1 MSQSNHRD
9 EDDAHV
15 SPTSHLKAFHETTPL
30 ITNRNV
36 FSVVQDAVA
45 DPTSS
50 HALSINDLQIQ
61 QYGSNFLPEPT
72 VQRHHH
78 SPLPHHHHHHHP
90 HFTNGKFR
98 STSSCSK
105 DGSIRFSVRTED
117 ARSAESS
124 EIIHPEDTLHN
135 DPDLLPAMETMQFH
149 GSTRNLINFLHH
161 NIPNIAE
168 SSDDGK
174 NIHNNQDGDES
185 MMCEDTNSIG
195 SNATWTDLWLKTKV
209 ASSTHPD
216 QPTRR
221 WHMKSGSL
229 QQSVVVAVVI
239 AFVNGIACYLYYE
252 ALQWALRF
260 AWHDLPQ
267 RLLNSFHSPE
277 SQLQWLWI
285 PLVITFAAFS
295 TGLAVVVLGEP
306 GDMAFT
312 VACVHSPHAYI
323 PINHVMPM
331 VVASFFTVLGAASL
345 GPEAPLVA
353 ICGAL
358 AGWVSRDLF
367 HERHANVTRKHT
379 LMGMAGA
386 LAAFFGVP
394 LGGSLFALE
403 INSRF
408 GLEYYEHVNE
418 AIFCGELTL
427 IVFRTISGEPA
438 GALWD
443 LGVPKITEVEMFTI
457 CIGGLLG
464 LVGAGM
470 AYIFALLHSHVMGLF
485 SQANLLDNSRAVWRA
500 LAGAVG
506 IILTGILIPQTL
518 FWSESEIQT
527 LVTRSPASEL
537 PHVWPTSGI
546 IGYEMDSIWKTAL
559 VGLVKLVSISFSI
572 AGGFRGGFIFPLFA
586 AGGTFGR
593 ALADWTGIPTQ
604 LGILCVAAGLNTAIT
619 RTALASTIILTFLS
633 GDGFATPAVLMASLC
648 SLFASGFLVFIKTQI
663 ARSDID
669 HSVFHAPEK
678 KNEEFAH
685 EDGWDEDSFH
695 AASH

>member
-1 MSQSNHRD
+1 
-9 EDDAHV
+9 
-15 SPTSHLKAFHETTPL
+15 
-30 ITNRNV
+30 
-36 FSVVQDAVA
+36 
-45 DPTSS
+45 
-50 HALSINDLQIQ
+50 
-61 QYGSNFLPEPT
+61 
-72 VQRHHH
+72 
-78 SPLPHHHHHHHP
+78 
-90 HFTNGKFR
+90 
-98 STSSCSK
+98 
-105 DGSIRFSVRTED
+105 
-117 ARSAESS
+117 
-124 EIIHPEDTLHN
+124 
-135 DPDLLPAMETMQFH
+135 
-149 GSTRNLINFLHH
+149 
-161 NIPNIAE
+161 
-168 SSDDGK
+168 
-174 NIHNNQDGDES
+174 
-185 MMCEDTNSIG
+185 
-195 SNATWTDLWLKTKV
+195 
-209 ASSTHPD
+209 
-216 QPTRR
+216 
-221 WHMKSGSL
+221 
-229 QQSVVVAVVI
+229 
-239 AFVNGIACYLYYE
+239 
-252 ALQWALRF
+252 
-260 AWHDLPQ
+260 
-267 RLLNSFHSPE
+267 
-277 SQLQWLWI
+277 
-285 PLVITFAAFS
+285 
-295 TGLAVVVLGEP
+295 
-306 GDMAFT
+306 
-312 VACVHSPHAYI
+312 
-323 PINHVMPM
+323 
-331 VVASFFTVLGAASL
+331 
-345 GPEAPLVA
+345 
-353 ICGAL
+353 
-358 AGWVSRDLF
+358 
-367 HERHANVTRKHT
+367 
-379 LMGMAGA
+379 
-386 LAAFFGVP
+386 
-394 LGGSLFALE
+394 
-403 INSRF
+403 
-408 GLEYYEHVNE
+408 
-418 AIFCGELTL
+418 
-427 IVFRTISGEPA
+427 
-438 GALWD
+438 
-443 LGVPKITEVEMFTI
+443 MFTI